1 MLELQNIDLQFGLQ
15 IIFDNLCFTLFSKQK
30 VGVVGKNGAGKT
42 SLFGLILKT
51 ISADKGF
58 ININKNLLINSVQ
71 QEIKELDQ
79 IALDYVIAGHAQIG
93 SILLKLRQT
102 ELKEDYEAAAELYQQ
117 LDELQG
123 YTIQAQAAEILNGLG
138 FLSFQLNQ
146 PIKSFSGGWRVRL
159 SLARCL
165 LAPSDL
171 LLLDEP
177 TNHLDLE
184 AQFWL
189 EEWLQSYPGSLLV
202 ISHDRDFL
210 DKVTQYT
217 LALENK
223 QAKLYQGNYSNYE
236 QQKAEQ
242 LALQQALYK
251 KQQAKRQHMEQFIN
265 RFRAKSSKAKQVQSR
280 LKLLEKLPTIACAQI
295 DTEVSFEFFKAETCS
310 NPLIHLEQVTYAYTQ
325 KPVLKQIDLSI
336 NKGDR
341 IGLLGI
347 NGAGKSTLIKL
358 IAGQIE
364 AQQGV
369 ITKHHALTISYFA
382 QHQLEILNA
391 EASPL
396 WHLQKL
402 SSRKRES
409 ELRGYLGDFGFS
421 GEMALKPVRTFSG
434 GEKAR
439 LVLALIIWQKPNLLL
454 LDEPTNH
461 LDMAMREALT
471 IALQSYEGA
480 LVVVAHDKHLLRCT
494 VDEFWLVHNQ
504 KISAFDG
511 DLDDYYQ
518 WHKTI
523 NQAPKFCKVKSP
535 QTEPKNLSAKLPKLE
550 ATIKKLTGEIKAIDC
565 TLAKASFYQKE
576 LIKANTLI
584 KQRAELANKLS
595 NLEDEWL
602 LLLEQLEAK

>member
-251 KQQAKRQHMEQFIN
+251 KQQAKPQHME
-265 RFRAKSSKAKQVQSR
+265 
-280 LKLLEKLPTIACAQI
+280 P
-295 DTEVSFEFFKAETCS
+295 
-310 NPLIHLEQVTYAYTQ
+310 
-325 KPVLKQIDLSI
+325 
-336 NKGDR
+336 
-341 IGLLGI
+341 
-347 NGAGKSTLIKL
+347 
-358 IAGQIE
+358 
-364 AQQGV
+364 
-369 ITKHHALTISYFA
+369 
-382 QHQLEILNA
+382 
-391 EASPL
+391 
-396 WHLQKL
+396 
-402 SSRKRES
+402 
-409 ELRGYLGDFGFS
+409 
-421 GEMALKPVRTFSG
+421 
-434 GEKAR
+434 
-439 LVLALIIWQKPNLLL
+439 II
-454 LDEPTNH
+454 
-461 LDMAMREALT
+461 
-471 IALQSYEGA
+471 
-480 LVVVAHDKHLLRCT
+480 
-494 VDEFWLVHNQ
+494 
-504 KISAFDG
+504 
-511 DLDDYYQ
+511 
-518 WHKTI
+518 
-523 NQAPKFCKVKSP
+523 
-535 QTEPKNLSAKLPKLE
+535 
-550 ATIKKLTGEIKAIDC
+550 
-565 TLAKASFYQKE
+565 
-576 LIKANTLI
+576 
-584 KQRAELANKLS
+584 
-595 NLEDEWL
+595 
-602 LLLEQLEAK
+602 